1 MSDFCVRPTQI
12 LNNAFRDY
20 EAFIKKCNGNSE
32 NSSNYFD
39 DQRSTNENQRFAND
53 DQRSM
58 NDKTT
63 LFNGINSESNIDIS
77 KNEYIKQE
85 RQQKME
91 TDVLKDELEIAENDK
106 TDDEKNK
113 ENVKE
118 GFNSNDGFKITLDLK
133 TILIIIL
140 IIVVIYIYSLYITT
154 RSKMKYMK
162 KILKFKRENGL

>member
-32 NSSNYFD
+32 NSSNYYEEQRSMNE
-39 DQRSTNENQRFAND
+39 DQRSI
-53 DQRSM
+53 

-85 RQQKME
+85 QQQKME

-113 ENVKE
+113 ENIKE
-118 GFNSNDGFKITLDLK
+118 GFNSNEGFKITLDLK

-154 RSKMKYMK
+154 KSKMKYVK
-162 KILKFKRENGL
+162 KILKFKKENGL

>member
-39 DQRSTNENQRFAND
+39 EQRSMNE

-85 RQQKME
+85 QRQKME

-113 ENVKE
+113 ENIKE
-118 GFNSNDGFKITLDLK
+118 GFNSNEGFKITLDLK

-154 RSKMKYMK
+154 RSKMKYVK

>member
-20 EAFIKKCNGNSE
+20 EAFIKKCNGNNE
-32 NSSNYFD
+32 NSTNYYD
-39 DQRSTNENQRFAND
+39 EQRFTND
-53 DQRSM
+53 EQRSM

-85 RQQKME
+85 QKQKME
-91 TDVLKDELEIAENDK
+91 TDVLKDELEIAENNK
-106 TDDEKNK
+106 TDNEKNK
-113 ENVKE
+113 ENIKE
-118 GFNSNDGFKITLDLK
+118 GFVGNDGFKITLDLK

-140 IIVVIYIYSLYITT
+140 IIVVIYVYSLYLTT
-154 RSKMKYMK
+154 KSKMKYMK

>member
-32 NSSNYFD
+32 NPSNYFD
-39 DQRSTNENQRFAND
+39 DQRSMNE

-63 LFNGINSESNIDIS
+63 LFNGINSESNIDMS

-85 RQQKME
+85 QKQKME

-106 TDDEKNK
+106 IDDEKNK
-113 ENVKE
+113 ENIKE
-118 GFNSNDGFKITLDLK
+118 GFIGNEGFKITIDLK

>member
-32 NSSNYFD
+32 NPSNYFD
-39 DQRSTNENQRFAND
+39 DQRSMNE

-63 LFNGINSESNIDIS
+63 LFNGINSESNIDMS

-85 RQQKME
+85 QKQKME

-106 TDDEKNK
+106 IDDEKNK
-113 ENVKE
+113 ENIKE
-118 GFNSNDGFKITLDLK
+118 GFIGNECFKITIDLK

>member
-32 NSSNYFD
+32 NSSNYFE
-39 DQRSTNENQRFAND
+39 DQRFTNDE
-53 DQRSM
+53 QRSI

-85 RQQKME
+85 QQQKME

-106 TDDEKNK
+106 MDDEKNK
-113 ENVKE
+113 ENIKE
-118 GFNSNDGFKITLDLK
+118 RFIGNEGFKITLDLK

>member
-32 NSSNYFD
+32 NPSNYF
-39 DQRSTNENQRFAND
+39 D

-63 LFNGINSESNIDIS
+63 LFNGINSESNIDMS

-85 RQQKME
+85 QKQKME

-106 TDDEKNK
+106 IDDEKNK
-113 ENVKE
+113 ENIKE
-118 GFNSNDGFKITLDLK
+118 GFIGNEGFKITIDLK